1 MERIICHGHDDFP
14 IQTKDTIRRRI
25 GWFIRILFNRNT
37 LFSQTVARITQPL
50 DQVLKYLTLA
60 EEHVTSTSIQSA
72 GFTLGAVG
80 SQKMKR
86 WEADYVL
93 EELDKLHLFD
103 EYIEMSECK
112 NKSFL
117 YF

>member
-1 MERIICHGHDDFP
+1 MLYF
-14 IQTKDTIRRRI
+14 
-25 GWFIRILFNRNT
+25 L
-37 LFSQTVARITQPL
+37 LS
-50 DQVLKYLTLA
+50 
-60 EEHVTSTSIQSA
+60 EHVTLSQPLQSA

-103 EYIEMSECK
+103 EYIEMSE
-112 NKSFL
+112 
-117 YF
+117 

>member
-1 MERIICHGHDDFP
+1 MASVTNALLDPRWTPRAGAHYFHRLMRES
-14 IQTKDTIRRRI
+14 
-25 GWFIRILFNRNT
+25 RN
-37 LFSQTVARITQPL
+37 LLL
-50 DQVLKYLTLA
+50 DQVLNYLTLA

>member
-1 MERIICHGHDDFP
+1 MSLCKYR
-14 IQTKDTIRRRI
+14 
-25 GWFIRILFNRNT
+25 
-37 LFSQTVARITQPL
+37 
-50 DQVLKYLTLA
+50 LKLLSLT
-60 EEHVTSTSIQSA
+60 EEHVKSSSLQSA

-103 EYIEMSECK
+103 EYIEMSEW
-112 NKSFL
+112 NTELIFSVFAQNEV
-117 YF
+117 F

>member
-1 MERIICHGHDDFP
+1 MTRLRDYHR
-14 IQTKDTIRRRI
+14 QI
-25 GWFIRILFNRNT
+25 GKL
-37 LFSQTVARITQPL
+37 Q
-50 DQVLKYLTLA
+50 KG
-60 EEHVTSTSIQSA
+60 EHVPTQHLQSA

-103 EYIEMSECK
+103 EYIEMSE
-112 NKSFL
+112 
-117 YF
+117 

>member
-1 MERIICHGHDDFP
+1 MNFADKCGNHATFWKH
-14 IQTKDTIRRRI
+14 
-25 GWFIRILFNRNT
+25 L
-37 LFSQTVARITQPL
+37 S
-50 DQVLKYLTLA
+50 LTDK
-60 EEHVTSTSIQSA
+60 HVTSSSSLQSA

-103 EYIEMSECK
+103 EYIEMSEWEIECFRCFQ
-112 NKSFL
+112 N
-117 YF
+117 

>member
-1 MERIICHGHDDFP
+1 MS
-14 IQTKDTIRRRI
+14 
-25 GWFIRILFNRNT
+25 
-37 LFSQTVARITQPL
+37 FSSL
-50 DQVLKYLTLA
+50 
-60 EEHVTSTSIQSA
+60 QSA

-103 EYIEMSECK
+103 EYIEMSESIK
-112 NKSFL
+112 KRIIPVFPELVFSVYLHKMQFYKTDNLSNINLSNKRAAG
-117 YF
+117 

>member
-1 MERIICHGHDDFP
+1 M
-14 IQTKDTIRRRI
+14 QTYA
-25 GWFIRILFNRNT
+25 G
-37 LFSQTVARITQPL
+37 ITQPFEKHL
-50 DQVLKYLTLA
+50 SLTD
-60 EEHVTSTSIQSA
+60 EHVTSSSSLQSA

-103 EYIEMSECK
+103 EYIEMSEWEIK
-112 NKSFL
+112 
-117 YF
+117 

>member
-1 MERIICHGHDDFP
+1 MRES
-14 IQTKDTIRRRI
+14 
-25 GWFIRILFNRNT
+25 RN
-37 LFSQTVARITQPL
+37 LLL
-50 DQVLKYLTLA
+50 DQILNYMTLA
-60 EEHVTSTSIQSA
+60 EEHVTSTSMQSA

-103 EYIEMSECK
+103 EYIEMSEWEIKCFRCFQ
-112 NKSFL
+112 N
-117 YF
+117 

>member
-1 MERIICHGHDDFP
+1 MAVTFEQEHRHAEKITMTFQIRLAIRSSKIGRCHLTRLSEFHRQDKERVKG
-14 IQTKDTIRRRI
+14 
-25 GWFIRILFNRNT
+25 
-37 LFSQTVARITQPL
+37 
-50 DQVLKYLTLA
+50 
-60 EEHVTSTSIQSA
+60 EHVPTHHLQSA

-103 EYIEMSECK
+103 EYIEMSESKC
-112 NKSFL
+112 
-117 YF
+117 